1 MKRIISVLAVVA
13 LMAMLLV
20 AMAAPAFAAPECTGF
35 DPEKGPRGQERAA
48 VVHDNPSDIQD
59 FQFLK
64 HSFKSSACAA
74 DEPPSN
80 PFPQN
85 P

>member
-1 MKRIISVLAVVA
+1 MKRIFSVLAVVA

-20 AMAAPAFAAPECTGF
+20 AMAAPAFAAPECNGF
-35 DPEKGPRGQERAA
+35 DPYKKQPSKGQDRAA
-48 VVHDNPSDIQD
+48 VVHDDQD
-59 FQFLK
+59 QFEK
-64 HSFKSSACAA
+64 HNFKSIACAF

>member
-1 MKRIISVLAVVA
+1 MKRIFSVLAVVA

-48 VVHDNPSDIQD
+48 VVHDDQD
-59 FQFLK
+59 QFEK
-64 HSFKSSACAA
+64 HDFKSIACAF